1 MSRGAANP
9 LLVTKGL
16 RAFYGDF
23 QALFGVDLTVNV
35 GETIALIGANGAG
48 KSTFLRAIT
57 GLLRTEPESVLFDGE
72 PIGGRL
78 PAEIVRLGVAMMPE
92 GRRIFPS
99 LTVEEN
105 LAIGA
110 WTKPRQ
116 VKAAIERAYSLFPAL
131 KVRREAPGVALS
143 GGEQQM
149 VAIAR
154 ALASEPRLLLCDEI
168 SLGLA
173 PIAITRLY
181 SALPAIKSTG
191 ASLIVVEQDVSRA
204 LAVADWAYCFQE
216 GRVVLSGRAN
226 ELTKEQIHEAYF
238 GH

>member
-1 MSRGAANP
+1 VTRSTNP
-9 LLVTKGL
+9 LLVTNDL
-16 RAFYGDF
+16 QAFYGDF
-23 QALFGVDLTVNV
+23 QALFGVDVTVNV

-57 GLLRTEPESVLFDGE
+57 GLLRAEPQSVLLDGE
-72 PIGGRL
+72 PIGGRS
-78 PAEIVRLGVAMMPE
+78 PAEIVRLGVAMTPE

-116 VKAAIERAYSLFPAL
+116 VKAAIERAYALFPAL
-131 KVRREAPGVALS
+131 EARRDTQGAALS

-154 ALASEPRLLLCDEI
+154 ALASEPRLILCDEI

-173 PIAITRLY
+173 PIVISQLY
-181 SALPAIKSTG
+181 SALPAIKSSG
-191 ASLIVVEQDVSRA
+191 ASLIIVEQDISRA

-216 GRVVLSGRAN
+216 RRVALSGPAN

>member
-1 MSRGAANP
+1 MSRADAKP

-23 QALFGVDLTVNV
+23 QALFDVDVTVNV

-48 KSTFLRAIT
+48 KSTFLRTIT
-57 GLLRTEPESVLFDGE
+57 GLLRAEPQSVLLDGE
-72 PIGGRL
+72 PIGGRS
-78 PAEIVRLGVAMMPE
+78 PAEIVRLGVAMTPE
-92 GRRIFPS
+92 GRRMFPS

-110 WTKPRQ
+110 WIKPRRA
-116 VKAAIERAYSLFPAL
+116 KAAIERAYALFPTLKTRRDAL
-131 KVRREAPGVALS
+131 GAALS

-154 ALASEPRLLLCDEI
+154 ALASEPRLLLFDEI

-173 PIAITRLY
+173 PIAIGQLY
-181 SALPAIKSTG
+181 SALPAIKSSG

-216 GRVVLSGRAN
+216 GRVALSGPAN

>member
-1 MSRGAANP
+1 MSRADAKP

-23 QALFGVDLTVNV
+23 QALFDVDVTVNV

-48 KSTFLRAIT
+48 KSTFLRTIT
-57 GLLRTEPESVLFDGE
+57 GLLRAEPQSVLLDDE
-72 PIGGRL
+72 PIGGRS
-78 PAEIVRLGVAMMPE
+78 PAEIVRLGVAMTPE
-92 GRRIFPS
+92 GRRMFPS

-110 WTKPRQ
+110 WIKPRRA
-116 VKAAIERAYSLFPAL
+116 KAAIERAYALFPTLKARRDAL
-131 KVRREAPGVALS
+131 GAALS

-154 ALASEPRLLLCDEI
+154 ALASEPRLLLFDEI

-173 PIAITRLY
+173 PIAIGQLY
-181 SALPAIKSTG
+181 SALPAIKSSG

-216 GRVVLSGRAN
+216 GRVALSGPAN

>member
-1 MSRGAANP
+1 MSRADPKP
-9 LLVTKGL
+9 LLVTRGL

-23 QALFGVDLTVNV
+23 QALFGVDVTVNV

-57 GLLRTEPESVLFDGE
+57 GLLRAEPESVLFDGE
-72 PIGGRL
+72 PIGGRS
-78 PAEIVRLGVAMMPE
+78 PAEIVRLGVAMTPE
-92 GRRIFPS
+92 GRRLFPS

-110 WTKPRQ
+110 WTKPRRS
-116 VKAAIERAYSLFPAL
+116 KAAIERAYALFPTL
-131 KVRREAPGVALS
+131 KARRNAQGAALS

-154 ALASEPRLLLCDEI
+154 ALASEPRLLLFDEI

-173 PIAITRLY
+173 PIVIRQLY
-181 SALPAIKSTG
+181 SALPAIKSSG

-204 LAVADWAYCFQE
+204 LAVADRAYCLQE
-216 GRVVLSGRAN
+216 GRVALSGPAH
-226 ELTKEQIHEAYF
+226 ELTKEQVHEAYF

>member
-1 MSRGAANP
+1 MSRAAAKP

-48 KSTFLRAIT
+48 KSTFLRTIT
-57 GLLRTEPESVLFDGE
+57 GLLRAEPQSVLLDGE
-72 PIGGRL
+72 PIGGRS
-78 PAEIVRLGVAMMPE
+78 PAEIVRLGVAMSPE
-92 GRRIFPS
+92 GRRMFPS

-110 WTKPRQ
+110 WTKPRRAR
-116 VKAAIERAYSLFPAL
+116 AAIERAYALFPTL
-131 KVRREAPGVALS
+131 KARRDARGAALS

-154 ALASEPRLLLCDEI
+154 ALASEPRLLLFDEI

-173 PIAITRLY
+173 PIAIGQLY
-181 SALPAIKSTG
+181 SALPAIKSSG

-204 LAVADWAYCFQE
+204 LAVADWVYCFQE
-216 GRVVLSGRAN
+216 GRVALSGPAN
-226 ELTKEQIHEAYF
+226 ELSKEQIHEAYF

>member
-1 MSRGAANP
+1 MSRQQNP
-9 LLVTKGL
+9 LLVVKGL
-16 RAFYGDF
+16 QAFYGDF
-23 QALFGVDLTVNV
+23 QALFGVDVTVNV
-35 GETIALIGANGAG
+35 GDTIALIGANGAG

-57 GLLRTEPESVLFDGE
+57 GLLRTEPRSVLFDGL
-72 PIGGRL
+72 PIGGRS
-78 PAEIVRLGVAMMPE
+78 PAEIVRLGVAMTPE

-105 LAIGA
+105 LALGA
-110 WTKPRQ
+110 WTKPRRI
-116 VKAAIERAYSLFPAL
+116 KAAIERAYALFPAL
-131 KVRREAPGVALS
+131 KSRRYNPGVALS

-173 PIAITRLY
+173 PIVVNELY
-181 SALPAIKSTG
+181 AALPAIKALG

-204 LAVADWAYCFQE
+204 LAVADWVYCFQE
-216 GRVVLSGRAN
+216 GHVALSSRAAD
-226 ELTKEQIHEAYF
+226 LTKEQIHEAYF
-238 GH
+238 GR